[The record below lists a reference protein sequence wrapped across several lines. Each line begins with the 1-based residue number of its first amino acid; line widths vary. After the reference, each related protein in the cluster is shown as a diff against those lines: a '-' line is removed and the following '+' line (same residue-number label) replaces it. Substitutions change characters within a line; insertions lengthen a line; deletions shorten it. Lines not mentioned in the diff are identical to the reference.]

1 MKKTI
6 LIFALL
12 AFVAASA
19 FSQTHLTSSY
29 YGKVKTTWKI
39 VTMKSTNE
47 SSFNLSFGITGDT
60 LFVTFGNADSVASTG
75 DTATYLLRL
84 PPGTT
89 VLQNRTYNKIWMKS
103 EADSCQ
109 VTINKY

>member
-1 MKKTI
+1 MKK
-6 LIFALL
+6 LIFVFAALT
-12 AFVAASA
+12 FFASTA
-19 FSQTHLTSSY
+19 FSQHLGSSY

-39 VTMKSTNE
+39 VTMKTTNE
-47 SSFNLSFGITGDT
+47 SSFNLSFGVTGDT

-75 DTATYLLRL
+75 DTATYLLRF
-84 PPGTT
+84 PPGVT
-89 VLQNRTYNKIWMKS
+89 VLQNRTYNKIWMKA